1 MNKNIITNIS
11 ALSIILVSLITPFF
25 SYNMLMTGLFALS
38 GSITNSLAIYMLF
51 EKVPLLYGSGVIPA
65 RFSEFKLAIK
75 NLIITE
81 FFNQENIAKFFQDS
95 NQTANRLNDNI
106 DFERIFH
113 ELEEA
118 ILSSS
123 LGSMINMMGGKEVL
137 APLKEPVINKL
148 KDISAELLEEF
159 QHNDEKSNISNIILE
174 KVEQII
180 DKRLAELTPDMV
192 KNIVQNII
200 KQHLGWLVV
209 WGGVFGGLIGL
220 IFSFIS

>member
-95 NQTANRLNDNI
+95 NKTANRLNLIIENNLAN
-106 DFERIFH
+106 R
-113 ELEEA
+113 LVLPSTWLN
-118 ILSSS
+118 LSTCTF
-123 LGSMINMMGGKEVL
+123 L
-137 APLKEPVINKL
+137 
-148 KDISAELLEEF
+148 
-159 QHNDEKSNISNIILE
+159 
-174 KVEQII
+174 
-180 DKRLAELTPDMV
+180 
-192 KNIVQNII
+192 
-200 KQHLGWLVV
+200 
-209 WGGVFGGLIGL
+209 
-220 IFSFIS
+220 

>member
-1 MNKNIITNIS
+1 
-11 ALSIILVSLITPFF
+11 
-25 SYNMLMTGLFALS
+25 
-38 GSITNSLAIYMLF
+38 AIYMLF

-81 FFNQENIAKFFQDS
+81 FFNQENIARFFQD
-95 NQTANRLNDNI
+95 NNKTAVKLNDNI